1 MHLSDSGSF
10 VAEEV
15 PGKDA
20 DDVFVGMW
28 RWGEDLYV
36 AAGRAED
43 ESYRIRVWRGDG
55 TEWFPLG
62 EVTVNVA
69 FTDARLLHTLE
80 DGDVLRL
87 VVGVSTASERGFVV
101 LWVRRNAFGVSSA
114 NVILGSEAYRVVA
127 ERQDSALVAQ
137 TVALYQGSWVA
148 VDRGTQE
155 GTQAL
160 TVWGGRKA
168 RTVAQW
174 RTEQFGYY
182 TQAFVWR
189 NRYWMLG
196 TLGNLPVY
204 AVWSPPY
211 LHFARPLPWG
221 TVTVLVIV
229 RGIYHVPG
237 SGIYEARTST
247 LPIYAD
253 TDNLLVVHFAR
264 PLPWGTVLV
273 KVRGIYEARTSTLP
287 IYADTDNLLVVVKD
301 EDGTQTILGEGLT
314 VRALRLDLYWA
325 DGSGASPS
333 VDALQLQWAREAP
346 TQLEVRRIDLHWAD
360 GSAGHVPCADKVAL
374 YWGQG
379 RRTTLPSLYRVVC
392 EWSKGHDNVPG
403 VSKVELFWAD
413 GTGTSPSVDRF
424 GVTYSQGDLCGTT
437 PTLDY
442 LSLQWADEVRSRQP
456 LGFYVDR
463 VAFGWQTD
471 LSPDA
476 EGEDPERVLWLYHE
490 AGSPVCMLRLA
501 TSLPPREES
510 QRLRCLVRCDG
521 EASPVDAWGTYQGFR
536 PREDVL
542 IERPGRKVRIGVVG
556 RGEVDFD
563 LHVQLKEE

>member
-1 MHLSDSGSF
+1 MAAGVDLALVPIAQYSGAPLVGVAHYAGRVRICTATQVMHLSDSGSF

-62 EVTVNVA
+62 EVTVNAA
-69 FTDARLLHTLE
+69 FTDARLLCTLE

-101 LWVRRNAFGVSSA
+101 LWVRRNVFGVSSA

-221 TVTVLVIV
+221 TVADL
-229 RGIYHVPG
+229 HVPG
-237 SGIYEARTST
+237 RSIYEARTST
-247 LPIYAD
+247 L
-253 TDNLLVVHFAR
+253 
-264 PLPWGTVLV
+264 
-273 KVRGIYEARTSTLP
+273 

>member
-1 MHLSDSGSF
+1 MAAGVDLALVPIAQYSGAPLVGVAHYAGRVRICTAAQVMHLSDSGSF

-69 FTDARLLHTLE
+69 FTDARLLRTLE

-160 TVWGGRKA
+160 TVWGAGA

-196 TLGNLPVY
+196 TLGDLPVY

-211 LHFARPLPWG
+211 LHFARPLPWSG
-221 TVTVLVIV
+221 TVADL
-229 RGIYHVPG
+229 HVP
-237 SGIYEARTST
+237 ARS
-247 LPIYAD
+247 
-253 TDNLLVVHFAR
+253 
-264 PLPWGTVLV
+264 
-273 KVRGIYEARTSTLP
+273 IYEARTSTLP

-379 RRTTLPSLYRVVC
+379 RRTTLPSLYGVVC
-392 EWSKGHDNVPG
+392 EWSKGLDNVPG

-442 LSLQWADEVRSRQP
+442 LTLQWADEVRSRQP

>member
-1 MHLSDSGSF
+1 MAAGVDLALVPIAQYSGAPLVGVAHYAGRVRICTATQVMHLSDSGSF

-211 LHFARPLPWG
+211 L
-221 TVTVLVIV
+221 
-229 RGIYHVPG
+229 
-237 SGIYEARTST
+237 
-247 LPIYAD
+247 
-253 TDNLLVVHFAR
+253 HFAR